1 MSTAALL
8 VGAGG
13 MLAIAAHIGCRSA
26 ERRARESYQKLVG
39 KGYDAPT
46 DRWEEIRPLA
56 GRWGCLVA
64 GLELARGLGAAV
76 AGGAALYLLVG
87 S

>member
-1 MSTAALL
+1 M
-8 VGAGG
+8 V
-13 MLAIAAHIGCRSA
+13 AIAAHIGCKSA
-26 ERRARESYQKLVG
+26 ERHARESYQELVG
-39 KGYDAPT
+39 EGYDAPA

-56 GRWGCLVA
+56 GRWGCLVP
-64 GLELARGLGAAV
+64 GLELARGLGVAV